1 MSSNRI
7 VIALLAIIVV
17 APIAAASAFVSVLTF
32 LDTCD
37 GDGGYPYSAP
47 ASVAG
52 RFCDSPAS
60 TPYFIAEFALPVL
73 IAVGF
78 AISAGIRRKLSRLA
92 IGLGTS
98 LAVLLTMG
106 VVVGSLPD
114 GCSQEQQ
121 RADPYNC

>member
-7 VIALLAIIVV
+7 VLALLGILVV
-17 APIAAASAFVSVLTF
+17 LVVAAASAFVTLVTF

-47 ASVAG
+47 ASLAG

-60 TPYFIAEFALPVL
+60 AAYFVAELALPVL
-73 IAVGF
+73 IAVTLV
-78 AISAGIRRKLSRLA
+78 INAGIRRKLSRVA

-114 GCSQEQQ
+114 SCSEEQQ
-121 RADPYNC
+121 RAGPYGC